1 MDQTEMIKEIMR
13 LKEEQNAVILAH
25 LYEWPEVQD
34 IADFVG
40 DSLELSRKAKE
51 TDADVIVFCGVS
63 FMAET
68 AKILNPSR
76 MVLLPVMEAGCPMA
90 DMVTAEDVRRLRA
103 EHPEAAVV
111 CYVNSSAEV
120 KAECDICC
128 TSSNAV
134 RVIGSLS
141 QDEII
146 FVPDMNLGHYV
157 STFFPEKKF
166 YCIHGFCPTHNK
178 IKAEEVLRVKQARF
192 GVPILSHP
200 ECRPEVLALSDY
212 VGSTAQI
219 IDYAVK
225 SDAKEMIIGTEIGVL
240 HRLKKLCPDKT
251 FYSLHAALVCPNMK
265 KTHLENVRDALLEK
279 KYQIELDED
288 LRLRAGIAIER
299 MLLV

>member
-1 MDQTEMIKEIMR
+1 MDQTEMIKDIKR
-13 LKEEQNAVILAH
+13 LCAEQNAVILAH

-90 DMVTAEDVRRLRA
+90 DMVTAEDVRKLHA

-134 RVIGSLS
+134 RIIGSLS
-141 QDEII
+141 QEEII

-166 YCIHGFCPTHNK
+166 YFIHGFCPTHNK
-178 IKAEEVLRVKQARF
+178 IKAEEVLRVKQARP
-192 GVPILSHP
+192 GLPILSHP
-200 ECRPEVLALSDY
+200 ECRPEVLALSDFI
-212 VGSTAQI
+212 GSTAQI

-240 HRLKKLCPDKT
+240 HRLKKLCPEKT

-279 KYQIELDED
+279 KYQIELDEE
-288 LRLRAGIAIER
+288 LRRRAGIAIER
-299 MLLV
+299 MMQI

>member
-1 MDQTEMIKEIMR
+1 MIKEIMR

-157 STFFPEKKF
+157 STFSPEKKF

>member
-288 LRLRAGIAIER
+288 LRLRTGIAIER

>member
-1 MDQTEMIKEIMR
+1 MIKEIMR

-157 STFFPEKKF
+157 STFFPDKKF

>member
-1 MDQTEMIKEIMR
+1 MDQTGIISDIKRM
-13 LKEEQNAVILAH
+13 KEEQNAVILAH

-76 MVLLPVMEAGCPMA
+76 TVLLPVMEAGCPMA
-90 DMVTAEDVRRLRA
+90 DMVTAADVLRLRA
-103 EHPEAAVV
+103 EHPAAAVV

-120 KAECDICC
+120 KAVCDICC

-134 RVIGSLS
+134 RVIGTLP
-141 QDEII
+141 QEEII

-166 YCIHGFCPTHNK
+166 YYIHGFCPTHNK

-200 ECRPEVLALSDY
+200 ECRPEVLDLSDF

-225 SDAKEMIIGTEIGVL
+225 SDAKELIIGTEIGVL

-265 KTHLENVRDALLEK
+265 KTHLEDVRDALLEK
-279 KYQIELDED
+279 KYKIELDED
-288 LRLRAGIAIER
+288 LIARAGVAIER
-299 MLLV
+299 MMQI

>member
-157 STFFPEKKF
+157 STFFPDKKF